1 MTRPERRGDAGRVVV
16 VTGASDGVGE
26 AAALALARTG
36 DQVVVVGR
44 SPDKTRAVAVSVGAA
59 AGSEPVLHHT
69 VDFADL
75 GQVRDLAAELAATH
89 ERIDVLVD
97 NAGLISG
104 RRTVTDDGHELTM
117 QVNHLGPYLLTRLLR
132 DPLVAAGGR
141 VIVTASAAG
150 SGSRAVLDIDDL
162 ENEKDYTPLRAYAR
176 SKLANV
182 MFARELASR
191 WGKDGVTAVSFHPGL
206 VRSRFGSSSTPLVRV
221 LLASPVRLLMRSPEN
236 GADTMVW
243 LATSTPG
250 VDWTSGG
257 YYADRSPA
265 QTHPQADDRVVAAA
279 LWERSAELV
288 GLPA

>member
-1 MTRPERRGDAGRVVV
+1 MTRLDPPGAGSRVVV

-36 DQVVVVGR
+36 DRVVVVGR
-44 SPDKTRAVAVSVGAA
+44 SSAKTGAVAAAVGAA
-59 AGSEPVLHHT
+59 AGSPVLHHT

-75 GQVRDLAAELAATH
+75 SQVRQLAAELTATH

-97 NAGLISG
+97 NAGLIAG
-104 RRTVTDDGHELTM
+104 RRTVTGDGHELTL
-117 QVNHLGPYLLTRLLR
+117 QVNHLGPYLFTRLLR
-132 DPLVAAGGR
+132 DPLVAARGR

-150 SGSRAVLDIDDL
+150 SGSRAVLDLDDL
-162 ENEKDYTPLRAYAR
+162 ENEKDYTPLRAYSR

-182 MFARELASR
+182 VFTRELARR
-191 WGKDGVTAVSFHPGL
+191 WAPDGVTAASFHPGL
-206 VRSRFGSSSTPLVRV
+206 VRSRFGSGSTPLVRV

-236 GADTMVW
+236 GADTLVW
-243 LATSTPG
+243 LATSTPE
-250 VDWTSGG
+250 VDWRSGG

-265 QTHPQADDRVVAAA
+265 QSHPQADDPMVAEA

>member
-1 MTRPERRGDAGRVVV
+1 MTRPEPPVAGGRVVV

-44 SPDKTRAVAVSVGAA
+44 SPAKTRAVAASVGAA
-59 AGSEPVLHHT
+59 AGSPVPHHT

-75 GQVRDLAAELAATH
+75 GQVRALAAELAATH

-97 NAGLISG
+97 NAGLIAG
-104 RRTVTDDGHELTM
+104 RRTVTVDGHELTM

-150 SGSRAVLDIDDL
+150 SGSRAVLDLGDL
-162 ENEKDYTPLRAYAR
+162 ENENDYTPLRAYAR

-182 MFARELASR
+182 AFARELARR
-191 WGKDGVTAVSFHPGL
+191 WGPDGVTAASFHPGM

-243 LATSTPG
+243 LATSTPE
-250 VDWTSGG
+250 VDWRYGG

-265 QTHPQADDRVVAAA
+265 QAHPQADDPVVAAA

>member
-1 MTRPERRGDAGRVVV
+1 MPRRDPSDGGNRVVV

-26 AAALALARTG
+26 AAAFALARSS

-44 SPDKTRAVAVSVGAA
+44 SPAKTGAVAAAVGAA
-59 AGSEPVLHHT
+59 AGRAVLHHS

-75 GQVRDLAAELAATH
+75 AQVRRLAAELTATH
-89 ERIDVLVD
+89 DRIDVLVD
-97 NAGLISG
+97 NAGLIAG
-104 RRTVTDDGHELTM
+104 RRTVTRDGHELTF

-150 SGSRAVLDIDDL
+150 SGPRAVLDLGDL

-176 SKLANV
+176 SKLANIV
-182 MFARELASR
+182 FTRELARR
-191 WGKDGVTAVSFHPGL
+191 WGPDGITAASFHPGM
-206 VRSRFGSSSTPLVRV
+206 VRSRFGSTSTPLVRV
-221 LLASPVRLLMRSPEN
+221 LLASPARLLMRSPEN
-236 GADTMVW
+236 GADTLVW

-265 QTHPQADDRVVAAA
+265 QSHPQSEDLEVAAA
-279 LWERSAELV
+279 LWERSAEMV